1 MSGERQQPSDRP
13 DGRRTAPP
21 GWWLVF
27 RRELVEL
34 WLGGRALTLLSL
46 FSILL
51 GISGFLI
58 ATNAELEL
66 IPPKEV
72 ASLMLQPSISFGLFI
87 GLIIGADSISGERER
102 ATLEA
107 LLLTPTSRRQIMIGK
122 FLAAVSPWP
131 AALAIS
137 FPFVAVLS
145 QWNEVLGQALLWGT
159 LLGTV
164 LALAFTGVGMLV
176 SFWCTSNRTSLFVSL
191 ILYFVFFLPTQFPGE
206 AQKGFVGQLIK
217 RVNPMEST
225 KHFLDKILVNNRTVE
240 EMWTWLLAPLLFAV
254 LVLGL
259 LFLYAGPGLRFEAGR
274 ARGIRLNWRRVAGA
288 LGAVGLLVALAASLI
303 AARPVVASPDAE
315 LPLKIEVDTDFKEV
329 KTGDEFEFDTS
340 VTYEGAEES
349 PPLVMAMNIIDLK
362 GAVVDPE
369 DWSPQRTQVVEPLA
383 PGESAEHTW
392 TIEAILEGDYMVY
405 IVAVPKPDGRT
416 ATSQPITTSGIHL
429 TVKQFINYNPG
440 GVLPVAVGIPA
451 SLTLG
456 TVLLYGIRRR
466 RMEEGSSL

>member
-1 MSGERQQPSDRP
+1 MSGARQQPSDRP

-51 GISGFLI
+51 GITGFLI

-107 LLLTPTSRRQIMIGK
+107 LLLTPTSRRQIMVGK

-131 AALAIS
+131 AALVIS

-145 QWNEVLGQALLWGT
+145 QWDEVLAQALLWGT

-176 SFWCTSNRTSLFVSL
+176 SFWCNSNRTSLFVSL
-191 ILYFVFFLPTQFPGE
+191 IIYFIFFLPTQFPGE

-240 EMWTWLLAPLLFAV
+240 EMWLWLLAPLVFAI

-259 LFLYAGPGLRFEAGR
+259 LFFYAGPGLRFEAGG
-274 ARGIRLNWRRVAGA
+274 ARRIRPNWRRLAGVFGAGA
-288 LGAVGLLVALAASLI
+288 LLVALAISLVTARQ
-303 AARPVVASPDAE
+303 AAASPAAD
-315 LPLKIEVDTDFKEV
+315 LPLQIQVDTDYKEV

-349 PPLVMAMNIIDLK
+349 PSLVMAMNIIDLK

-440 GVLPVAVGIPA
+440 GVLPVAVGIPVG
-451 SLTLG
+451 LTLG
-456 TVLLYGIRRR
+456 TVLLYWARRR
-466 RMEEGSSL
+466 RMDKEDSL